1 MVERPTSAAGQIW
14 PHLPHDDAR
23 VAKQSKRSVAD
34 SMWPSLS
41 GEAKAQQA
49 KNEQWQVEQR
59 VEAKRMA
66 DHLQATI
73 DAIRAE
79 KRGR

>member
-1 MVERPTSAAGQIW
+1 MADRPTSAAGQIW

-23 VAKQSKRSVAD
+23 VAKPSKRSVAD
-34 SMWPSLS
+34 SIWPGLAQ
-41 GEAKAQQA
+41 EA
-49 KNEQWQVEQR
+49 WQVRARAEQKA
-59 VEAKRMA
+59 EAKRMA